1 MTQGIYKYCNKKSKL
16 DGQLYNMH
24 MIDGRLIKR
33 VRLTMVHLTPVD
45 HSKTKTQVRMPYTTF
60 HKAVKDG
67 YYIPEKKD
75 FK

>member
-1 MTQGIYKYCNKKSKL
+1 MTPGIYQYCNKKSKL

-24 MIDGRLIKR
+24 MIDGR
-33 VRLTMVHLTPVD
+33 VYLTPVD

-67 YYIPEKKD
+67 YYIPGKKILNS
-75 FK
+75 